1 MNRDYRNVLV
11 LWVCQASFGTGRWLL
26 IATAPLVA
34 YPIAPHKALATLPTA
49 LVVIGTA
56 LSAFLVSMLT
66 RRTGRR
72 AGFMIGALIATL
84 SGIVCCAAVILQN
97 FWLLA
102 AGGLLFGIFASFAQL
117 YRFAVAD
124 AAPDHF
130 KSTAISLALAGGVVA
145 GFAGPKLASVGES
158 LFGILFLGVYLFMI
172 GTAAISAFALLFL
185 DVPNLSPKARS
196 GPQRPLSEIVKQPV
210 FVASALTAT
219 IAQAVMNFLMTAT
232 PIAMVFQCGFARS
245 DAYDVI
251 AWHIVGMFA
260 PGFVTGWLIAKF
272 GEVRIILAG
281 ILLEGL
287 CIAVALSGIEVFDFW
302 LAMVLLGVGWNFT
315 FTAATKL
322 TTTAYT
328 PAERE
333 KTQGMV
339 NQIVYTVVALGAL
352 SSGAVIH
359 FFGWTWV
366 NIAAAPLL
374 ILAAGVTIWYAADA
388 RRTAAAGA

>member
-1 MNRDYRNVLV
+1 MNRDYRNVFV
-11 LWVCQASFGTGRWLL
+11 LWLCQAAFGTGRSLL

-56 LSAFLVSMLT
+56 LSAYFVSMLT
-66 RRTGRR
+66 RKTGRR
-72 AGFMIGALIATL
+72 TGFLLGTAVATL
-84 SGIVCCAAVILQN
+84 SGIACSAAVVVQS

-102 AGGLLFGIFASFAQL
+102 AGGLLFGVFASFAQL

-130 KSTAISLALAGGVVA
+130 KSKAISLVLAGGVVA
-145 GFAGPKLASVGES
+145 GFIGPKLANVGES
-158 LFGILFLGVYLFMI
+158 LFGILFLGVYVFVI
-172 GTAAISAFALLFL
+172 GTAAISALSLVFL
-185 DVPNLSPKARS
+185 DVPPLSHKDRS
-196 GPQRPLSEIVKQPV
+196 GPQRPLGEIMRQPV
-210 FVASALTAT
+210 FISSALSAT

-232 PIAMVFQCGFARS
+232 PIAMVFQCGYARA

-260 PGFVTGWLIAKF
+260 PGFITGWLMVKF
-272 GEVRIILAG
+272 GEIR
-281 ILLEGL
+281 ILLLGLILEGA

-302 LAMVLLGVGWNFT
+302 LAMLLLGVGWNFT

-322 TTTAYT
+322 TTNAYV

-339 NQIVYTVVALGAL
+339 NQIIYTVVAIGSL
-352 SSGAVIH
+352 SSGAFIH

-374 ILAAGVTIWYAADA
+374 VLAAGVTIWYAVGA
-388 RRTAAAGA
+388 RRAAAA

>member
-11 LWVCQASFGTGRWLL
+11 LWVCQASFGTGRSLL

-49 LVVIGTA
+49 LIVIGTA
-56 LSAFLVSMLT
+56 LSAYLVSMLT

-72 AGFMIGALIATL
+72 GGFLIGALIATF
-84 SGIVCCAAVILQN
+84 SGIACSAAVLYQN

-102 AGGLLFGIFASFAQL
+102 FGGLLFGVCASFAQL

-130 KSTAISLALAGGVVA
+130 KSKAISLVLAGGVVA
-145 GFAGPKLASVGES
+145 GFVGPKLANVGES
-158 LFGILFLGVYLFMI
+158 LFGVLFLGVYLFVI
-172 GTAAISAFALLFL
+172 ATAVVSAVSLLFL
-185 DVPNLSPKARS
+185 DVPPLSMRERA
-196 GPQRPLSEIVKQPV
+196 GPQRPLRQIMKQPA
-210 FVASALTAT
+210 FLTSTLAAT
-219 IAQAVMNFLMTAT
+219 IAHAVMNFLMTAT
-232 PIAMVFQCGFARS
+232 PIAMVFQCGLARS

-260 PGFVTGWLIAKF
+260 PGFVTGWLIARF
-272 GEVRIILAG
+272 GAIVMILAG
-281 ILLEGL
+281 IALEVACVG
-287 CIAVALSGIEVFDFW
+287 VALSGIEVFDFW
-302 LAMVLLGVGWNFT
+302 LSMLLLGIGWNFT
-315 FTAATKL
+315 FTAATHL

-339 NQIVYTVVALGAL
+339 NQIIYTVVAMGAL
-352 SSGAVIH
+352 ASGAFIH
-359 FFGWTWV
+359 YLGWTWV
-366 NIAAAPLL
+366 NIMALPLL
-374 ILAAGVTIWYAADA
+374 IVAAGVTIWHATAT
-388 RRTAAAGA
+388 RRAAAAGA

>member
-11 LWVCQASFGTGRWLL
+11 LWICQACFGTGRALL

-56 LSAFLVSMLT
+56 LSAYFISMLT
-66 RRTGRR
+66 RSTGRR
-72 AGFMIGALIATL
+72 NGFLIGTTVATL
-84 SGIVCCAAVILQN
+84 SGIACCAAVLYQN

-130 KSTAISLALAGGVVA
+130 KSKAISLVLAGGVVA
-145 GFAGPKLASVGES
+145 GFIGPKLANVGES
-158 LFGILFLGVYLFMI
+158 LFGVLFLGVYVFVI
-172 GTAAISAFALLFL
+172 GTAAVAALSLLFL
-185 DVPNLSPKARS
+185 DVPPLSHKDRS
-196 GPQRPLSEIVKQPV
+196 GPQRPLGTVMRQPV
-210 FVASALTAT
+210 FLSSALSAT

-232 PIAMVFQCGFARS
+232 PIAMVFQCGYARA

-260 PGFVTGWLIAKF
+260 PGFITGWLIAKL
-272 GEVRIILAG
+272 GEVPMILLGLA
-281 ILLEGL
+281 LEGL
-287 CIAVALSGIEVFDFW
+287 CIAIALSGIEVFDFW
-302 LAMVLLGVGWNFT
+302 LALLLLGVGWNFT
-315 FTAATKL
+315 FTASTKL
-322 TTTAYT
+322 VTTAHT

-339 NQIVYTVVALGAL
+339 NQIIYTVVAIGSL
-352 SSGAVIH
+352 SSGALIH
-359 FFGWTWV
+359 YLGWSWV
-366 NIAAAPLL
+366 NIIAAPALV
-374 ILAAGVTIWYAADA
+374 LAAGVTIWYAVSQKRAA
-388 RRTAAAGA
+388 TASA